1 MQPDDDATSI
11 GEAPP
16 DAPDDLPVCR
26 DDSST
31 RKLKRRAGCIWGCLT
46 EPLLILG
53 VTLLAAVLGRTYLV
67 RRARR
72 LRQQARNAEPRE

>member
-31 RKLKRRAGCIWGCLT
+31 GDPRGHPPGRCSGPHVPGSQGPATAAASTQCGAQ
-46 EPLLILG
+46 G
-53 VTLLAAVLGRTYLV
+53 V
-67 RRARR
+67 
-72 LRQQARNAEPRE
+72 